1 MLSRE
6 DSGRE
11 DRCWQAWYQGL
22 WEEDGGEAQEK
33 YEQEGT

>member
-6 DSGRE
+6 DSG
-11 DRCWQAWYQGL
+11 WQAWYQGL

-33 YEQEGT
+33 YEQERT